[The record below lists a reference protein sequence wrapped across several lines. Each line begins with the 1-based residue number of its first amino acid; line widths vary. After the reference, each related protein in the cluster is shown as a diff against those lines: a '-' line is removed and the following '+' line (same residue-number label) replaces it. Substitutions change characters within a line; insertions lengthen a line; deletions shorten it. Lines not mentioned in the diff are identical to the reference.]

1 MLTLDSSSGGGE
13 SSWPLQGFLGLR
25 TENSTA
31 GFNEGPPWVRDA
43 SQAGEPA
50 TLQDS
55 RCAGEDLFFAGTAS
69 PALHSSMDCQVD
81 VAGED
86 QRGPALCTR

>member
-1 MLTLDSSSGGGE
+1 MLALDSSSGGGE
-13 SSWPLQGFLGLR
+13 SSRPLQGFLGLR

-43 SQAGEPA
+43 VGEPA

-55 RCAGEDLFFAGTAS
+55 RGPGEDLFFAGTAS
-69 PALHSSMDCQVD
+69 PALHSSMECQVD

-86 QRGPALCTR
+86 QRVPALCTR